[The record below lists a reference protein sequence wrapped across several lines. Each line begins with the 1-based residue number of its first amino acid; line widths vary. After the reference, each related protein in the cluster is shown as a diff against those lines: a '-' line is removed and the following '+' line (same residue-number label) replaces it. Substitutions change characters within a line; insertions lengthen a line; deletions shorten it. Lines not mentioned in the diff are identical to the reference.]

1 MPDLTVKPIAKD
13 IDMLLSLE
21 ARIDQELGKKSFNSK
36 RSDSPR
42 WMKEETKRVKN
53 SSAVKF
59 GTQKTSFAQS
69 RETSRRDTINTQME
83 VPDEGIIDMKD
94 YTDIDLNSSNLLQ
107 KNGPKESSNVKNQ
120 PKSKVIPKTYA
131 KTPGQIVQTSKTRQ
145 TSRNPSVTS
154 KVPTYGMKSNL
165 AANV

>member
-1 MPDLTVKPIAKD
+1 MPDLTAQPIVKD
-13 IDMLLSLE
+13 IDLLLSLE

-53 SSAVKF
+53 SPAAVKF

-94 YTDIDLNSSNLLQ
+94 YTDVDLNSSNIL
-107 KNGPKESSNVKNQ
+107 
-120 PKSKVIPKTYA
+120 
-131 KTPGQIVQTSKTRQ
+131 
-145 TSRNPSVTS
+145 
-154 KVPTYGMKSNL
+154 
-165 AANV
+165 